1 MAVNFCHE
9 YLGSRILCSQVMAD
23 NYKIENLISDD
34 LTSRNRGFLAD
45 SFVRPPVDI
54 ILQFPCPVKICCI
67 SVNSRVGSQ
76 QSTGCEIFVQCE
88 QSGGYDAFNYG
99 IFNQVGKYYWDCD
112 KKGVYIVS
120 ALHSASC
127 RSLPAENF
135 ARQDINGRMNKSLSS
150 VWSLR
155 IRIVKTS
162 GSSIPALGS
171 LSVWGP
177 DVIDARKSGTNT
189 NTEASQIAGA
199 AAEDDFEIPEE
210 FLDGLTCEIMS
221 MPVRL
226 PSGNVIDERTLERFA
241 KQEASWGRPPSD
253 PFTAKPISA
262 SHRPIYDTA
271 LKARID
277 SFLLK
282 ESHRPCLKNCPRTTG
297 PIQTRSSD
305 TLLQLGDVP
314 KAADKRPS
322 TSVPSVPAPPQ
333 PAVIDPSRK
342 WLSNVASSLQ
352 HLTGRRTTTTTVRSK
367 GPASSSSDATGVVVV
382 KPTTANNNTSPCVCG
397 FQDVRPVYSLPC
409 SHRICRSCLLDMKAT
424 NSLSCRWCQLPF
436 ALHEPVLQ
444 HRNP

>member
-1 MAVNFCHE
+1 
-9 YLGSRILCSQVMAD
+9 
-23 NYKIENLISDD
+23 
-34 LTSRNRGFLAD
+34 
-45 SFVRPPVDI
+45 
-54 ILQFPCPVKICCI
+54 
-67 SVNSRVGSQ
+67 
-76 QSTGCEIFVQCE
+76 
-88 QSGGYDAFNYG
+88 
-99 IFNQVGKYYWDCD
+99 
-112 KKGVYIVS
+112 
-120 ALHSASC
+120 
-127 RSLPAENF
+127 
-135 ARQDINGRMNKSLSS
+135 MNKILSS

-162 GSSIPALGS
+162 GSSIPALGG
-171 LSVWGP
+171 LSVWGYVDYSCSTPLARSVLSKWYNKNQPKPVSSRNRP
-177 DVIDARKSGTNT
+177 DAIDAHKSGST
-189 NTEASQIAGA
+189 NTEASQISLAVS
-199 AAEDDFEIPEE
+199 EDDFEIPEE

-253 PFTAKPISA
+253 PFTAQPISA

-322 TSVPSVPAPPQ
+322 TSEPSVPAPLQ

-352 HLTGRRTTTTTVRSK
+352 HLTGRRTTTTVRSK
-367 GPASSSSDATGVVVV
+367 VPASSSSDAAGVIV
-382 KPTTANNNTSPCVCG
+382 KSTTANNTSACVCG

-424 NSLSCRWCQLPF
+424 TSLSCRWCQLPF

>member
-1 MAVNFCHE
+1 MAMFD
-9 YLGSRILCSQVMAD
+9 IL
-23 NYKIENLISDD
+23 K
-34 LTSRNRGFLAD
+34 GFLYH
-45 SFVRPPVDI
+45 F
-54 ILQFPCPVKICCI
+54 L
-67 SVNSRVGSQ
+67 
-76 QSTGCEIFVQCE
+76 T
-88 QSGGYDAFNYG
+88 GGYDAFNYG

-135 ARQDINGRMNKSLSS
+135 ARQDINGRMNKTLSS

-162 GSSIPALGS
+162 GSSIPALGG
-171 LSVWGP
+171 LSVWGYVDYSCP
-177 DVIDARKSGTNT
+177 APLARSVLSKWYKYNQPKTVSCNRPEVIDDRKSGCSNA
-189 NTEASQIAGA
+189 EASQITLA
-199 AAEDDFEIPEE
+199 ASEDDFEIPEE
-210 FLDGLTCEIMS
+210 FLDGLTCDIMS

-253 PFTAKPISA
+253 PFTAQPISA

-305 TLLQLGDVP
+305 TLLQLGDVL

-322 TSVPSVPAPPQ
+322 TSVPSVPAPPPQ

-352 HLTGRRTTTTTVRSK
+352 HLTGRRTTTTVRSK
-367 GPASSSSDATGVVVV
+367 GPASSSSDAAGVV
-382 KPTTANNNTSPCVCG
+382 KPTTSNNSSACVCG
-397 FQDVRPVYSLPC
+397 FLDVRPVYSLPC
-409 SHRICRSCLLDMKAT
+409 SHRICRSCLLDMKTA

-436 ALHEPVLQ
+436 AIHQPVLQ
-444 HRNP
+444 HRNQ